1 MGSKQKQTQMRQ
13 KEHLERKLKD
23 RLSFLSEKGT
33 ESSEI
38 KKDAFTKKLQAH
50 IRAIDERLK
59 AIANLEKRTEEL
71 AKKKAEK
78 AAAPQKAPEGRK
90 GKESKKAPEE
100 GKEKKKKKETKET
113 KETKAKE

>member
-78 AAAPQKAPEGRK
+78 ADCPSKSSGRQKRQGVKEG
-90 GKESKKAPEE
+90 P
-100 GKEKKKKKETKET
+100 
-113 KETKAKE
+113 